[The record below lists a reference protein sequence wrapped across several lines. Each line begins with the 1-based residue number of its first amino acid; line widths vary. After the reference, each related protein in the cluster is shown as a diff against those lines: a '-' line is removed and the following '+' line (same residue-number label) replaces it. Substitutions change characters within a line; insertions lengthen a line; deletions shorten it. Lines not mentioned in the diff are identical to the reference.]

1 VSWGRFSL
9 VAAILMLAGP
19 SPAQTAISGEAA
31 LELIRQ
37 AMAQA
42 GVQAPAMVAPRRGFP
57 PCALPPAV
65 RPLADDWSTAALDCD
80 GPQPWRRVIR
90 TGAPVLPRA
99 LQAAEAEAEAQSA
112 QGPMVLSLTR
122 PLPRGARIR
131 PDDLT
136 LIPYAGADPAQLLAD
151 PALATGRKLRRAL
164 GMGQPLLER
173 HLDPAL
179 DIEPGQTVTVQLRHG
194 LIDVATTATALA
206 GGVTGGRIPVQ
217 PASGGDPLEA
227 MIIAPGLV
235 QVRPNMP
242 RRMAVKSG
250 KRRLSWSE

>member
-1 VSWGRFSL
+1 MTLRRVSWL
-9 VAAILMLAGP
+9 AAFLLGCGP
-19 SPAQTAISGEAA
+19 SVAQSVVSGEDA
-31 LELIRQ
+31 LALIRQ
-37 AMAQA
+37 AMAEA
-42 GVQAPAMVAPRRGFP
+42 GLAAPAMVAPRRSFP
-57 PCALPPAV
+57 PCAAPPAV
-65 RPLADDWSTAALDCD
+65 QPLANDWSTAALICD
-80 GPQPWRRVIR
+80 APQPWRRVVR
-90 TGAPVLPRA
+90 TGAPVLPRMA
-99 LQAAEAEAEAQSA
+99 VAVPAPADQAS
-112 QGPMVLSLTR
+112 GPMVLSLTR
-122 PLPRGARIR
+122 PLPRGARIG

-136 LIPYAGADPAQLLAD
+136 LIPYAGADPAQMLTE

-194 LIDVATTATALA
+194 VIDVATTATALA

-235 QVRPNMP
+235 HVRPNMP
-242 RRMAVKSG
+242 RRTAVKSG